1 MKVSGFTFL
10 KNASMLG
17 YPFIQSIQ
25 SALPLC
31 DEYVV
36 NVGDSDDDTLNMVKA
51 INSPKIRIIQSQ
63 WNEQMKT
70 KGYVYGQQKM
80 IALFN
85 CTGDWAF
92 YLEADEVIHENDIP
106 KIREGMQKYLHNEK
120 VEALVFDFI
129 HFYGNH
135 KTYVWSPG
143 WYRKEVRIIKNTIRS
158 YAPDGLFFVVLES
171 NKKGRYPR
179 AAHSNAIIYH
189 YGWVRTEKQMTEKIK
204 SVSKYWA
211 STYSD
216 IDYSQIDSNILREF
230 KGTHPLVM
238 KDYLPKDIKS
248 IFKADSNHVL
258 TKREKKHRLAIK
270 IEKMFGLDLSKKH
283 FKLIKDPS

>member
-1 MKVSGFTFL
+1 MH
-10 KNASMLG
+10 G

-51 INSPKIRIIQSQ
+51 INSPKIRIIHSH

-120 VEALVFDFI
+120 VEALVFDFKR
-129 HFYGNH
+129 FYGNH
-135 KTYVWSPG
+135 KTYVWSPC

-179 AAHSNAIIYH
+179 AAHLNAIIYH

-216 IDYSQIDSNILREF
+216 IDYSQIDSNTLREF
-230 KGTHPLVM
+230 KGTHPVVM

-248 IFKADSNHVL
+248 IFKADPNHVL

-270 IEKMFGLDLSKKH
+270 IVKNVRT
-283 FKLIKDPS
+283 

>member
-1 MKVSGFTFL
+1 MH
-10 KNASMLG
+10 G
-17 YPFIQSIQ
+17 YSFIQSIQ

-51 INSPKIRIIQSQ
+51 INSPKICIIHSH

-189 YGWVRTEKQMTEKIK
+189 YGWVRTEKQMNEKIK

-230 KGTHPLVM
+230 KGTHPVVM

-248 IFKADSNHVL
+248 IFKADPNHVL

>member
-1 MKVSGFTFL
+1 
-10 KNASMLG
+10 
-17 YPFIQSIQ
+17 
-25 SALPLC
+25 
-31 DEYVV
+31 
-36 NVGDSDDDTLNMVKA
+36 
-51 INSPKIRIIQSQ
+51 
-63 WNEQMKT
+63 MKT

-189 YGWVRTEKQMTEKIK
+189 YGWVRTENQMNEKIK

-230 KGTHPLVM
+230 KGTHPVVM